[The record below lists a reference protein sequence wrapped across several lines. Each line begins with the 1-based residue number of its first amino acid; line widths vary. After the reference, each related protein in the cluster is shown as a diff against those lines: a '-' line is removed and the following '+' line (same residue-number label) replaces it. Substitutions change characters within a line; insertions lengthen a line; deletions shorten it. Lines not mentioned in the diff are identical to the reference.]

1 MMIKVR
7 APTFILLIALA
18 LLAPFVY
25 LWALNTLFPVLQLEY
40 SFVNYIAICVV
51 HAFLRADIGIRKNEQ
66 TN

>member
-7 APTFILLIALA
+7 ATTFVLLIALA

-40 SFVNYIAICVV
+40 SFVNYIAICLV
-51 HAFLRADIGIRKNEQ
+51 HAFLRAEIGFKK
-66 TN
+66 